1 MKGMSE
7 RLIYDGCPFCSSKK
21 MDKIFTVK
29 DYTVSNEKFEVY
41 HCYAC
46 TNRFTQN
53 VITQNDIGKYYQ
65 SENYISHSDTN
76 KDFISKIYHSVRNLT
91 LKSKRNLIVGITNKK
106 NGNLLDVGAGT
117 GAFSNVMVQAGWN
130 VTSLEPDENA
140 RTVAKNK
147 YNIDHQNTL
156 ELFNQQLNKYD
167 AITLWHV
174 LEHIHTLN
182 EYLEQFHKIIH
193 KNGKLVIAVPNYTSF
208 DANFYQ
214 EYWAGYDV
222 PRHLYHFSPTGMKI
236 LMEKFGFKIVSFKP
250 MWFDSVYVSM
260 LSEQY
265 KTGKQNFFKAFFIGM
280 ISNAKAILN
289 IKKCSS
295 VIYIME
301 KQ

>member
-1 MKGMSE
+1 MLE
-7 RLIYDGCPFCSSKK
+7 RLIYKECPFCSSNK
-21 MDKIFTVK
+21 MDKVFTVK
-29 DYTVSNEKFEVY
+29 DYTVSNEIFEVY
-41 HCYAC
+41 TCNVC

-53 VITQNDIGKYYQ
+53 IVTQNEIGKYYQ

-76 KDFISKIYHSVRNLT
+76 KDFISKIYHAVRNLT
-91 LKSKRNLIVGITNKK
+91 LKSKRNLIVGITKQK

-117 GAFSNVMVQAGWN
+117 GAFSNVMVQAGWS

-140 RTVAKNK
+140 RNIAKNK
-147 YNIDHQNTL
+147 YNIQHQDTS
-156 ELFNQQLNKYD
+156 ELFNQEPDKFD

-182 EYLEQFHKIIH
+182 EYLDQFHKIIN
-193 KNGKLVIAVPNYTSF
+193 KNGRLIIAVPNYTSY
-208 DANFYQ
+208 DASFYQ

-222 PRHLYHFSPTGMKI
+222 PRHLYHFSPTGMKM
-236 LMEKFGFKIVSFKP
+236 LMEKFGFKIVSYKP